1 MQLNNSVIFFKL
13 TFRVNCKSVSE
24 MNMFTAKHQ
33 EKVENTGA
41 RNLVPTPWAC
51 CLHADIPIL
60 YILVTH
66 YLTHF
71 IGQPRLAKVDFG
83 SIFPFDVLM

>member
-51 CLHADIPIL
+51 CLHAGIPIL
-60 YILVTH
+60 YVLVTH

-71 IGQPRLAKVDFG
+71 IGQPTFTKEDSG
-83 SIFPFDVLM
+83 SIFPFDV